1 MSSGK
6 FLVVVSSL
14 LAVAGCGTIF
24 NAREAQLAV
33 KDKGEGV
40 CSDASS
46 PKLDLADYSLRE
58 LVDFAMT
65 NRPSMTAAALAVV
78 DAHLALR
85 EIEADAPL
93 VSGTP
98 WNAPHLGASAGYSAA
113 SMADHRLRSR
123 TTGNASAGLSL
134 DILVYD
140 FGRNRARAN
149 AQVERVVSAEYALV
163 SEGYAVFEEVS
174 ESYFTL
180 MARDALLE
188 VAQTNAAECALRL
201 KQAQDRFDAG
211 EAKRLDVTSAK
222 LDLSQAI
229 EATIVASNDVVT
241 AGAAMMKALGIDVTR
256 GTRDEVFP
264 ATGNALGR
272 VMRGFART
280 DYGVEPA
287 FDFARTNAPAMAIAR
302 ARLRA
307 ASHEVDCAVADLM
320 PSVSAQVGLSW
331 TDPLWAWHWGV
342 SAVQSVFEGF
352 RKTTAVDR
360 AVVQMESAATEVDE
374 AEQQLSLQV
383 ETAIAVRDNA
393 QKALETA
400 RISLANAQE
409 NLDTVKTQYHEGDA
423 SRVDFTIAL
432 TKYAD
437 ALGKRVSAFY
447 TGQIA
452 ESKLFSILGRVPE
465 YDEKDLKEN

>member
-140 FGRNRARAN
+140 FGRNRTRAN
-149 AQVERVVSAEYALV
+149 AQVERVLSAEYALV

-174 ESYFTL
+174 EAYFTL

-342 SAVQSVFEGF
+342 NAVQSVFEGF

-423 SRVDFTIAL
+423 SRVDFTMAL

-437 ALGKRVSAFY
+437 ALGQRVSAFY

-465 YDEKDLKEN
+465 YDEKELKEN